1 MKVLVTGANGQLG
14 RALVSALPTGVEV
27 LALDRATLDLAQ
39 LESIEPVVRA
49 FRPDVVINAAAYTA
63 VDQAETDREAAF
75 RVNGEAVGEMAR
87 VCAVLGARLLHV
99 STDYVFDG
107 LQSRPYRA
115 DDATAPLN
123 VYGESKLA
131 GERAVTATA
140 GLQWAI
146 VRTAWVYGAHGRNF
160 LRTMLR
166 LFAAGRSPTVVDDQI
181 GTPTHARSLA
191 HALWTV
197 AADPGFAGVQ
207 HYTDAGVASWYD
219 FAVAILEE
227 ARALAL
233 VSADVSVVPIPSA
246 RYPTPARRAPY
257 AVLDKTDTWA
267 RLGGPPA
274 HWRAELRRALTEIPA

>member
-14 RALVSALPTGVEV
+14 RALVGTRPVQVEV
-27 LALDRATLDLAQ
+27 VALDRAALDLTR
-39 LESIEPVVRA
+39 LDTIEPVVRA
-49 FRPDVVINAAAYTA
+49 ARPDVVINAAAYTA
-63 VDQAETDREAAF
+63 VDQAETDRDAAF
-75 RVNGEAVGEMAR
+75 RINADAVGVLAR
-87 VCAVLGARLLHV
+87 ACAVLGVRLIHV

-107 LQSRPYRA
+107 LQSRPYRV
-115 DDATAPLN
+115 DDPTAPVN
-123 VYGESKLA
+123 VYGASKLA
-131 GERAVTATA
+131 GEHAVQAET
-140 GLQWAI
+140 GLNWAI

-166 LFAAGRSPTVVDDQI
+166 LFSEGRSPTVVDDQV

-191 HALWTV
+191 RALWG
-197 AADPGFAGVQ
+197 AASDPGFTGVQ

-227 ARALAL
+227 ARARGL
-233 VSADVSVVPIPSA
+233 VRTDVTVAPIPSS

-257 AVLDKTDTWA
+257 AVLDKTNTWT

-274 HWRAELRRALTEIPA
+274 HWREELRRALTEISA